1 MTWTIDRLQ
10 KANFFVPNTPIAIVN
25 PQEIEDF
32 LNGCKNMMSSEDK
45 LARIAEQLVI
55 TELDSRISGLYKSEY
70 MLTSIV
76 QRMYATACA
85 LPCVYVEPNRA
96 NTVSRP
102 FKAILHPDRYLM
114 GFYDMGVTSDDETV
128 DATIELLSEYLS
140 YELKLVIGH
149 ECILHK
155 KPIYISSPLIPEWRD
170 DNIITFR
177 FTYST

>member
-1 MTWTIDRLQ
+1 MTWTIDRLH

-32 LNGCKNMMSSEDK
+32 LNSCENTMPPEDK
-45 LARIAEQLVI
+45 LARIAEQFAA
-55 TELDSRISGLYKSEY
+55 TELDPRISGLHESEHI
-70 MLTSIV
+70 LTSIV

-85 LPCVYVEPNRA
+85 LPCVYVEPNMA

-102 FKAILHPDRYLM
+102 FKAIMHPNRYITES
-114 GFYDMGVTSDDETV
+114 YDESNVAT
-128 DATIELLSEYLS
+128 TIELLSEYLG

-155 KPIYISSPLIPEWRD
+155 TPIYISSPLIPEWRE

-177 FTYST
+177 FTYSTSEE

>member
-10 KANFFVPNTPIAIVN
+10 KAQFLIPNTPIAIVN

-32 LNGCKNMMSSEDK
+32 LNGCENTVSREDK
-45 LARIAEQLVI
+45 LLRIAEQFAA
-55 TELDSRISGLYKSEY
+55 TELDPQIANLYKSEY
-70 MLTSIV
+70 VFTSIV
-76 QRMYATACA
+76 QKMYATACA
-85 LPCVYVEPNRA
+85 LPCVYVEPNTGT
-96 NTVSRP
+96 TVSRP
-102 FKAILHPDRYLM
+102 FKAILHPNRYKT
-114 GFYDMGVTSDDETV
+114 FYDMGLTTDEEMVAT
-128 DATIELLSEYLS
+128 TIELLSEYLS

-155 KPIYISSPLIPEWRD
+155 KPIYISSPLIPEWRE

>member
-1 MTWTIDRLQ
+1 MTWTIERLQ
-10 KANFFVPNTPIAIVN
+10 KAQFLLPNTPIAVVN

-32 LNGCKNMMSSEDK
+32 LNSCENEMTSEDK
-45 LARIAEQLVI
+45 LTKITEQFAA
-55 TELDSRISGLYKSEY
+55 TELDPRISGLYKSEY
-70 MLTSIV
+70 VFNSIV

-96 NTVSRP
+96 NTISRP
-102 FKAILHPDRYLM
+102 FKAILHPNRYITDS
-114 GFYDMGVTSDDETV
+114 YDEAAVSY
-128 DATIELLSEYLS
+128 TIELLSEYLG

-155 KPIYISSPLIPEWRD
+155 KPIYISSPLIAEWRE